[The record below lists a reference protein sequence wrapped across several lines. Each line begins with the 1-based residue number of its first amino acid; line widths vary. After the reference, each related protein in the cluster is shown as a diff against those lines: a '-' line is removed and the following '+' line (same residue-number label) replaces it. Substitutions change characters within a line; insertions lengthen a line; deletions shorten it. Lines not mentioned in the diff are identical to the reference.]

1 MVEALKENN
10 KVVFMAIQTV
20 FEGAHAN
27 TYEKLLETQKQYDL
41 QILFGHDVG
50 NESTNNSSSVMYSY
64 RSGGTPWFILI
75 DQNDRVVFN
84 DFHLNTEKAIELLLK
99 VN

>member
-1 MVEALKENN
+1 
-10 KVVFMAIQTV
+10 
-20 FEGAHAN
+20 
-27 TYEKLLETQKQYDL
+27 
-41 QILFGHDVG
+41 
-50 NESTNNSSSVMYSY
+50 MYSY